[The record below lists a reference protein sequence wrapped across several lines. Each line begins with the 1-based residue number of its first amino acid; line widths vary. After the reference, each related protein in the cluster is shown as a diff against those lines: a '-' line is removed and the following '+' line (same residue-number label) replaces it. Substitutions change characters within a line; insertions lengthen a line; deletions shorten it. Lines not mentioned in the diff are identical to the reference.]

1 MNKKQKR
8 ENILAVV
15 ISRVFDP
22 VWLIP
27 AMIAIAVGW
36 SVMNGLRWR
45 FLVLLTAID
54 GFIPFLYFIHLLKT
68 KEISDWDTTKRTER
82 FRLYGFTI
90 AVHAVGI
97 LLALLLGKVILAKI
111 LFSFWVLALAFFEI
125 TLRWKISVH
134 TGVSS
139 AAVTFL
145 VFLFGIQWI
154 WLFLFVVLI
163 GWARVVMKKHTWQ
176 QAIAGAV
183 VAAMLLFLCFRIF
196 HVSPQEARTPSQID
210 YFFAP

>member
-1 MNKKQKR
+1 MNKKQ
-8 ENILAVV
+8 IAVL

-27 AMIAIAVGW
+27 SMIGLAVGW

-68 KEISDWDTTKRTER
+68 KEISDWDTTQRTER

-90 AVHAVGI
+90 VVHAIGI
-97 LLALLLGKVILAKI
+97 LLAFLLGKIVLAKI
-111 LFSFWVLALAFFEI
+111 LFSFWILALVFFEI
-125 TLRWKISVH
+125 TLRWKISIH
-134 TGVSS
+134 TGVSA

-145 VFLFGIQWI
+145 IFLFGLQWA
-154 WLFLFVVLI
+154 WLFLVVFLI
-163 GWARVVMKKHTWQ
+163 GWARVVMKKHTWN
-176 QAIAGAV
+176 QAAAGAV
-183 VAAMLLFLCFRIF
+183 AATVILSVCFGVMQI
-196 HVSPQEARTPSQID
+196 SLQDARASSQID
-210 YFFAP
+210 YFFKP